1 MCTVVN
7 AGNCWGNKDTL
18 KLACALAE
26 MRSPL
31 RVLDMRWNEMGKEA
45 RLCRA
50 VSHLYDHD
58 SQHYYRC

>member
-1 MCTVVN
+1 MCTVLN

-18 KLACALAE
+18 KLASALAE

-31 RVLDMRWNEMGKEA
+31 RVLDMRWNEMGKEV

-50 VSHLYDHD
+50 VSHL
-58 SQHYYRC
+58 